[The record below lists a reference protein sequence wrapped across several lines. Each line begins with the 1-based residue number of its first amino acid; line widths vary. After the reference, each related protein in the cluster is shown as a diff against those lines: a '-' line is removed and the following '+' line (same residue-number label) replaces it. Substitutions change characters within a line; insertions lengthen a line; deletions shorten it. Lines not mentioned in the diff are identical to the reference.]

1 VEPQHLIYLYAS
13 DDLTRR
19 DREAAAADW
28 RLVRECRAAGRRP
41 SLAVRLY
48 ARLWWASRPRA
59 AAWTPGLFDPRSA

>member
-1 VEPQHLIYLYAS
+1 MEPRHLIYLYAPG
-13 DDLTRR
+13 DHIGR
-19 DREAAAADW
+19 DREAAAAHW
-28 RLVRECRAAGRRP
+28 RLVRECRAASCRP